1 VGDLAND
8 TEVRP
13 SGEGS
18 YEATLSADW
27 EIWGPM
33 GGYVAACALRA
44 AGASTDMAR
53 PAAFSCHYL
62 GVADFGRVD
71 LRVEARRNGRTA
83 ASQRVEVTQGGRP
96 ILDAM
101 VWSVGDVAGLEHD
114 ETSAPAVPDPDDLP
128 EIGELLPEDAAPPF
142 PFWNNLEAKP
152 LAFEAQWP
160 PDGPRPARWQEWLRF
175 TPTATFDDP
184 WVDAAR
190 CVILVDLPSW
200 PSAHRPH
207 AWKQPPFMAP
217 TLDLNVAFHR
227 PTSGRDWLLCDG
239 AAPLST
245 GGLFG
250 WNARVWSTGG
260 QLHASGGGQCLYRR
274 LPASGG

>member
-1 VGDLAND
+1 MGDLAND
-8 TEVRP
+8 TKVRP

-44 AGASTDMAR
+44 AGASTELAR

-71 LRVEARRNGRTA
+71 LRVEARRSGRTA

-101 VWSVGDVAGLEHD
+101 VWSVGDVEGLEHD
-114 ETSAPAVPDPDDLP
+114 ETSPPAVPDPDDLP
-128 EIGELLPEDAAPPF
+128 DIGDLLPNDAAPPF

-175 TPTATFDDP
+175 TPTATFEDP

-207 AWKQPPFMAP
+207 AWKQPPFTAP

-250 WNARVWSTGG
+250 WNARVWSSGG
-260 QLHASGGGQCLYRR
+260 RLHASGGGQCLYRR
-274 LPASGG
+274 LPASPG

>member
-1 VGDLAND
+1 MGDLAND

-13 SGEGS
+13 SEDGS

-44 AGASTDMAR
+44 AGAASEQAR

-62 GVADFGRVD
+62 GVAAFGRVD
-71 LRVEARRNGRTA
+71 LRVEARRSGRTA
-83 ASQRVEVTQGGRP
+83 TSQRVEVTQEGRP

-101 VWSVGDVAGLEHD
+101 VWSVGDVEGLEHD
-114 ETSAPAVPDPDDLP
+114 ETSPPDVPGPDELP
-128 EIGELLPEDAAPPF
+128 EIGELLPDDAAPPF

-160 PDGPRPARWQEWLRF
+160 PDGPLPARWQEWLRF
-175 TPTATFDDP
+175 TPTATFEDP

-207 AWKQPPFMAP
+207 AWKQPPFTAP

-227 PTSGRDWLLCDG
+227 PTWGRDWLLCDG

-260 QLHASGGGQCLYRR
+260 RLHASGGGQCLYRR
-274 LPASGG
+274 LPGPGG

>member
-1 VGDLAND
+1 MGDLAND

-13 SGEGS
+13 SGDGS

-44 AGASTDMAR
+44 GGAATQQAR

-62 GVADFGRVD
+62 GVAEFGRVD
-71 LRVEARRNGRTA
+71 LRVEARRSGRTA
-83 ASQRVEVTQGGRP
+83 TSQRVEVTQEGRP

-101 VWSVGDVAGLEHD
+101 VWSVGDVEGLEHD
-114 ETSAPAVPDPDDLP
+114 ETSPPDVPDPGELP
-128 EIGELLPEDAAPPF
+128 GIGELMPDDAAAPF

-152 LAFEAQWP
+152 LEFESEWP
-160 PDGPRPARWQEWLRF
+160 PDGPRPARWREWLRF
-175 TPTATFDDP
+175 TPTATFEDP

-207 AWKQPPFMAP
+207 AWRQPPFTAP

-250 WNARVWSTGG
+250 WHARVWSTGG
-260 QLHASGGGQCLYRR
+260 RLHASGGGQCLYRR
-274 LPASGG
+274 LAGSRG